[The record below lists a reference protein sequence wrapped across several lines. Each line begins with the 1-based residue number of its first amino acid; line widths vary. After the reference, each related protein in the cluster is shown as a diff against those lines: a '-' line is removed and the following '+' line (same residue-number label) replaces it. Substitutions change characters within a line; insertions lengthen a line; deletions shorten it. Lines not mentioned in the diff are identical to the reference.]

1 MGLLDIF
8 KRDSGGATPAGATAN
23 VISGEQ
29 AEQARVQARRRLIGA
44 VVLLGVGVI
53 AFPILFETQ
62 PRPIPVD
69 IPIVI
74 PPRDGAPP
82 LALPAPRPRV
92 AAPASTPTIVAP
104 ASVSSAAVA
113 GPAAV
118 PSKPAEAPAPA
129 SEPVR
134 TAVVPA
140 PRPEAAPPK
149 PAPEAPKVADTV
161 GKPVP
166 TTPSKG
172 AAEPAKPAQ
181 PDKPAATSRFVVQ
194 IGAFSE
200 AAAVRDAR
208 AKAGKAGLATFTQV
222 VQTSSGARTR
232 VRIGPFASREEADK
246 AAAQARAAGVP
257 GVVMTL

>member
-82 LALPAPRPRV
+82 LVLPAPRV
-92 AAPASTPTIVAP
+92 AATSASATTIVAP
-104 ASVSSAAVA
+104 ASAAVA
-113 GPAAV
+113 TAAASPGKPIESPAATPAPAKASDATPAKPV
-118 PSKPAEAPAPA
+118 PPPQPAPDAPKPAVASVKPAPAPA
-129 SEPVR
+129 
-134 TAVVPA
+134 
-140 PRPEAAPPK
+140 
-149 PAPEAPKVADTV
+149 PKVVTEA
-161 GKPVP
+161 
-166 TTPSKG
+166 
-172 AAEPAKPAQ
+172 AKPALAEAA
-181 PDKPAATSRFVVQ
+181 KPSAGGRFVVQ
-194 IGAFSE
+194 IGAFVD
-200 AAAVRDAR
+200 AGAVRDAR
-208 AKAGKAGLATFTQV
+208 SKAGKAGLTTFTQV
-222 VQTSSGARTR
+222 VDTAGGPRTR
-232 VRIGPFASREEADK
+232 VRIGPFATREDADK

-257 GVVMTL
+257 GVVLTL

>member
-8 KRDSGGATPAGATAN
+8 KRDSGGATPAGGTAN

-82 LALPAPRPRV
+82 LALPAPRPSV
-92 AAPASTPTIVAP
+92 AAPASTPAVVAP
-104 ASVSSAAVA
+104 ASAVVAA
-113 GPAAV
+113 PAAV
-118 PSKPAEAPAPA
+118 PSKPTEAPAPTP
-129 SEPVR
+129 EPVK
-134 TAVVPA
+134 TAATPPTQVEPA
-140 PRPEAAPPK
+140 PSKPLPDAPK
-149 PAPEAPKVADTV
+149 PAATVNKPAPT
-161 GKPVP
+161 PVP
-166 TTPSKG
+166 KSAP
-172 AAEPAKPAQ
+172 EPAKPAPTQ
-181 PDKPAATSRFVVQ
+181 ADKPAATSRFVVQ

-200 AAAVRDAR
+200 AGAVRDAR
-208 AKAGKAGLATFTQV
+208 AKAGKAGLSTFTQV
-222 VQTSSGARTR
+222 VQTAGGPRTR
-232 VRIGPFASREEADK
+232 VRIGPFGSREEADK

>member
-29 AEQARVQARRRLIGA
+29 AEQARVRARRRLIGA

-82 LALPAPRPRV
+82 LVLPAPRPTA
-92 AAPASTPTIVAP
+92 AAPASATTLVAP
-104 ASVSSAAVA
+104 ASAAVA
-113 GPAAV
+113 AAT
-118 PSKPAEAPAPA
+118 PSPNKAAEAPAP
-129 SEPVR
+129 EPVKAAA
-134 TAVVPA
+134 TPSVK
-140 PRPEAAPPK
+140 PEPTPSK
-149 PAPEAPKVADTV
+149 PAPETAKPAATVSKPPTPAPKV
-161 GKPVP
+161 
-166 TTPSKG
+166 
-172 AAEPAKPAQ
+172 AAEPAKPAVAE
-181 PDKPAATSRFVVQ
+181 PDKPAAASRFVVQ
-194 IGAFSE
+194 IGAFTE
-200 AAAVRDAR
+200 ANAVREAR

-232 VRIGPFASREEADK
+232 GRIGPFTSREEADK
-246 AAAQARAAGVP
+246 AAAQARSAGVP

>member
-82 LALPAPRPRV
+82 LMLPAPRL
-92 AAPASTPTIVAP
+92 AAPASATTSVAP
-104 ASVSSAAVA
+104 ASAAVA
-113 GPAAV
+113 TATAP
-118 PSKPAEAPAPA
+118 PSKPIESPAATPAAAKASDATPAKPAPLPQPAPDAPKPAVASVKPAPAPA
-129 SEPVR
+129 
-134 TAVVPA
+134 
-140 PRPEAAPPK
+140 
-149 PAPEAPKVADTV
+149 PKVVTEA
-161 GKPVP
+161 
-166 TTPSKG
+166 
-172 AAEPAKPAQ
+172 AKPALAEAA
-181 PDKPAATSRFVVQ
+181 KPSAGGRFVVQ
-194 IGAFSE
+194 IGAFVD
-200 AAAVRDAR
+200 AGAVRDAR
-208 AKAGKAGLATFTQV
+208 SKAGKAGLTTFTQV
-222 VQTSSGARTR
+222 VETAGGPRTR
-232 VRIGPFASREEADK
+232 VRIGPFATREDADK

-257 GVVMTL
+257 GVVLTL